1 VISISFLSPDLVLHT
16 GYPDKKNAGLIMA
29 HSEEKTEITAPSF
42 HLTDRD
48 KEILSMTDDQYHLQT
63 WDELKQIICT

>member
-1 VISISFLSPDLVLHT
+1 
-16 GYPDKKNAGLIMA
+16 MA
-29 HSEEKTEITAPSF
+29 HSEEKTEVTAPSF